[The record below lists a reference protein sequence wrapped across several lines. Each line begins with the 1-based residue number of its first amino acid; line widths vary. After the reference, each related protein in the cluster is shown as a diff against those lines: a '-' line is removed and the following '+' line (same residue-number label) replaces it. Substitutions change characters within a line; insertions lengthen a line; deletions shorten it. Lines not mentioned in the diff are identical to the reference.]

1 MCCNM
6 FKKNQI
12 SFLAIGLIIFFGL
25 IFLFLKSNSSS
36 SSKIPSIKLAI
47 VDGARI
53 KNESKAFQKVV
64 ELERSG
70 FDKINSEVKEKYK
83 YLQNLLKKS
92 KDIKNSSDQRLK
104 YKKQFDHE
112 FSILEPKI
120 QKRKDEIRK
129 RDAIWKQRLNEAV
142 LKITNNLAKK
152 YKLNVILNA
161 NVFDT
166 MTVFYASKDIDITN
180 EVIELIDDD
189 LKDIIAE

>member
-1 MCCNM
+1 M

-12 SFLAIGLIIFFGL
+12 SFLAIVVIIFFGL
-25 IFLFLKSNSSS
+25 IFLLLKSNSSS

-53 KNESKAFQKVV
+53 KSESKAFQKVV
-64 ELERSG
+64 ELERIG

-92 KDIKNSSDQRLK
+92 KDIKNSSEQRLK

-129 RDAIWKQRLNEAV
+129 RDAIWKQRLNDTV

-152 YKLNVILNA
+152 YNLNVILNA

-166 MTVFYASKDIDITN
+166 MTVFYASENIDITN

>member
-12 SFLAIGLIIFFGL
+12 SFLAIVVIIFFGL
-25 IFLFLKSNSSS
+25 IFLLLKSNSSS

-53 KNESKAFQKVV
+53 KSESKAFQKVV
-64 ELERSG
+64 ELERIG

-92 KDIKNSSDQRLK
+92 KDIKNSSEQRLK

-129 RDAIWKQRLNEAV
+129 RDAIWKQRLNDTV

-152 YKLNVILNA
+152 YNLNVILNA

-166 MTVFYASKDIDITN
+166 MTVFYASENIDITN